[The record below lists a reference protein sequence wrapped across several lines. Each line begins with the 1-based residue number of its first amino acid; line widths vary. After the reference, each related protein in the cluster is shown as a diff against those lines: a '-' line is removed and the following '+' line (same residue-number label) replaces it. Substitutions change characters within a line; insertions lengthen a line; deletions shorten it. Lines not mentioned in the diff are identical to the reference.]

1 MTWSLDKATSE
12 DTDADVSGQLEDHQ
26 AGSNFQAVDI
36 VRSSEEPMA
45 SCFGSAEIFFAAC
58 HQQDIVPEKLQNE
71 SQRFPFSRTARRSIG

>member
-58 HQQDIVPEKLQNE
+58 HQQDIVFIAMYNFIYIYIL
-71 SQRFPFSRTARRSIG
+71 IYI